1 MCTQIRLAQIRHG
14 AVIMVA
20 ELLPALAAN
29 AAAAATAA
37 AAAATA
43 DTEAPSLSPT
53 SAGSTI
59 TSTVTI
65 SGVESNGSSSRAT
78 SGWPLSPERQAAV
91 AELVPAIDKAR
102 LYRGKG
108 GEVMREAVAR
118 LVEGCSTVG
127 LVMSSAQHAKV
138 LEALDENLRHPQQ
151 YIQAGAVAA
160 VRAYAKAYLI
170 NDPRAAAAFRTRYLD
185 AYLTRL
191 HDANVA
197 VRRGYSLALGSL
209 PAQLLRPVLEEAVD
223 ALVDGCVPEDDP
235 DERDVD
241 SRVNC
246 TKALGQLLETMALG
260 PCDGI
265 AELLRDKILPCLHA
279 SLEDY
284 TTDNRG
290 DVGSW
295 LREAAMRVLAMGVGL
310 LPICYSREGGN
321 SCSGGDERSLED
333 LPSFK
338 EWTEIAVR
346 AVGTLLRQSVERIGR
361 VRECALRHLR
371 TMMSN
376 IPRMTYIPAAA
387 RVNAAVLAASDA
399 ADAGGLTASL
409 EALHCIVVRLLSEP
423 AYTKPLLE
431 GLVAS
436 IGGIDNSLAKVASA
450 ALLEALAEAPSQC
463 AAHDAGTDASGSGQP
478 PLLKAVTGHLLDI
491 WSRYTKSS
499 RLATPL
505 LRIAVLLITKA
516 PDVAEV
522 RLPRPPPPQA
532 AVTDPECTTDGS
544 SMAPS
549 SRFVDHLVEAVRAET
564 RGCADVARLVDAGS
578 LLCHLVAYGGH
589 CRTSALQGLMVLLIS
604 KYPKVRRNAA
614 EQLYLQLLALGTSDP
629 APATLGTPLEQV
641 AEAACDLLLS
651 SPWDGELEAAKA
663 ARDELAALVGV
674 TVPKMKA
681 PAAATGRMAAA
692 AVQDENASYQAL
704 LDDFARG
711 Y

>member
-1 MCTQIRLAQIRHG
+1 
-14 AVIMVA
+14 
-20 ELLPALAAN
+20 
-29 AAAAATAA
+29 
-37 AAAATA
+37 
-43 DTEAPSLSPT
+43 
-53 SAGSTI
+53 
-59 TSTVTI
+59 
-65 SGVESNGSSSRAT
+65 
-78 SGWPLSPERQAAV
+78 
-91 AELVPAIDKAR
+91 
-102 LYRGKG
+102 
-108 GEVMREAVAR
+108 
-118 LVEGCSTVG
+118 VG
-127 LVMSSAQHAKV
+127 LEMSSAQHGKV

-170 NDPRAAAAFRTRYLD
+170 NDPRAAATFRTRYLD

-223 ALVDGCVPEDDP
+223 ALVDGCIPEDNP
-235 DERDVD
+235 DERDMD

-246 TKALGQLLETMALG
+246 TKALGQLLETMLTTRNSQRG
-260 PCDGI
+260 SEVLKPCNEM

-295 LREAAMRVLAMGVGL
+295 VREAAMPVLALGVAL
-310 LPICYSREGGN
+310 LPSCYSLEGGSSCGN
-321 SCSGGDERSLED
+321 SCSDGDDGSLED
-333 LPSFK
+333 LPRFK
-338 EWTEIAVR
+338 EWTEIAGR

-361 VRECALRHLR
+361 VRECALRYLR
-371 TMMSN
+371 NMLSDTRLM
-376 IPRMTYIPAAA
+376 PYIPAAA

-399 ADAGGLTASL
+399 ANAGGVAASL
-409 EALHCIVVRLLSEP
+409 EALHCIVVRLLGEP
-423 AYTKPLLE
+423 AYTKSLLE

-436 IGGIDNSLAKVASA
+436 IGGIDNSLAKMASV
-450 ALLEALAEAPSQC
+450 ALLEALAAVPSQR
-463 AAHDAGTDASGSGQP
+463 AAADAGADASGCGQP
-478 PLLKAVTGHLLDI
+478 PLLTAVTGHLLNI

-505 LRIAVLLITKA
+505 LRFALLLITKA

-522 RLPRPPPPQA
+522 WLPRPPPPQT
-532 AVTDPECTTDGS
+532 AVTDLACTTKGS
-544 SMAPS
+544 SVAPS
-549 SRFVDHLVEAVRAET
+549 SRFVDHLVEAVRSET
-564 RGCADVARLVDAGS
+564 RGCADVPRLVDAGS
-578 LLCHLVAYGGH
+578 LLCHLVAFGGH

-614 EQLYLQLLALGTSDP
+614 EQLYLQLLALDTSNP
-629 APATLGTPLEQV
+629 APTTSGTPLEQV

-651 SPWDGELEAAKA
+651 SPWDGELDAAKA

-681 PAAATGRMAAA
+681 PAVATGRMVAA